1 MPKIK
6 ELSKYNGSSWETGVP
21 IGADASNVDV
31 TVSGGSTK
39 SLQTV
44 LGTPSNS
51 TDLQTQINSKVGTTG
66 DGSSTTV
73 TGISN
78 YDTDSGETSKDL
90 VTDVVASNSNSQ
102 ATLWSKFNRFRR
114 RVNNKFGD
122 YFANA
127 NLVTSTTG
135 VTTSGTDSEAY
146 TAKALNDYFANVIGY
161 ASESDLPS
169 SADTVASQLS
179 SLNNNTKL
187 STTSI
192 GSVITKSSG
201 ATSWTLT
208 GTYTLPKKGLYL
220 FIATGVYRSGRPN
233 GIKCTINNGEII
245 YMEVSATGDQDW
257 LHLSSIPSICSCAKN
272 DIFKIYGRLKD
283 TSGMVD
289 AHASCSYLGSV

>member
-114 RVNNKFGD
+114 RVGNKFGD
-122 YFANA
+122 YFATA

-169 SADTVASQLS
+169 SANTVASQLS
-179 SLNNNTKL
+179 SLNNKTTVSYITISISKHSGDGIKL
-187 STTSI
+187 IKVGPFIIGTFLGDWQNISSGETIVGTISNNKPNFDFRFMESTGIRVVLMMFTTGVIKIYNYDAYQSAVNGNYAIAYTTS
-192 GSVITKSSG
+192 
-201 ATSWTLT
+201 
-208 GTYTLPKKGLYL
+208 
-220 FIATGVYRSGRPN
+220 
-233 GIKCTINNGEII
+233 
-245 YMEVSATGDQDW
+245 
-257 LHLSSIPSICSCAKN
+257 SI
-272 DIFKIYGRLKD
+272 
-283 TSGMVD
+283 
-289 AHASCSYLGSV
+289 